1 MVGRTLDL
9 KNLLSEDTLGVRI
22 AQNYLQWDIF
32 RQEKLKQWK
41 ELSQYVYATDTRK
54 TTNSTLPWK
63 NTTTLPKLCQIRD
76 NLYANY
82 MASLFPR
89 RKWLI
94 WEGGD
99 EQALDKRQA
108 IVDYMSYVIDQ
119 DQFKKEVAKLVLD
132 YIDNGNCFGTVEWRD
147 ETQTLADGKTK
158 VGYVGPSIKRI
169 SPLDMVMN
177 PTGSDF
183 VTTPKIIR
191 SLVTK
196 GEVKELLERFST
208 DETAQYYKELWDY
221 MKNIRAHASNF
232 TGSPDQNK
240 NDAYRID
247 GFTSYWNYLQ
257 SDYCELLW
265 FYGDIYDQE
274 KDEFLRNHIVIVADR
289 HKVIYKGPNPSFFGH
304 PPIYHCGWRVRQDNL
319 WAMGPLDNLVGLQYR
334 LDHVENL
341 KSDVFDLIAFPPLK
355 IKGYVE
361 DFTWAP
367 FERIHVGD
375 DGDVTIISPDI
386 DALKANSELEMI
398 EKRMEEMA
406 GSPKE
411 AMGFRT
417 PGEKTAYEVQR
428 LENAASRIF
437 ANKISQFE
445 EQILEPL
452 LNAML
457 ELARRNMTTAS
468 IRVIDDEFK
477 AEIFSELTPDQIT
490 GNGRIRPVA
499 ARHFAEKAERVQNIN
514 NFFQSS
520 VGQDEQVKVHF
531 SGIKLAKVF
540 EDLLEIQD
548 YEIVQPFV
556 RISEQADAQRQL
568 QAHQQQVALE
578 NHTAA
583 GISPDDYDRDKFGEK
598 PQDMVPQPSAAGPA
612 PQASAGAPEGIPG
625 LG

>member
-1 MVGRTLDL
+1 MVGRVLDL
-9 KNLLSEDTLGVRI
+9 TNLLSEDTLGVKI
-22 AQNYLQWDIF
+22 AQHYIQWDIY
-32 RQEKLKQWK
+32 RQEKLKQWQ

-89 RKWLI
+89 RKWLV

-99 EQALDKRQA
+99 ESSLEKKEA
-108 IVDYMSYVIDQ
+108 IVNYMTYLISQ

-147 ETQTLADGKTK
+147 DTQLLADGRTK
-158 VGYVGPSIKRI
+158 VGFIGPSVKRI
-169 SPLDMVMN
+169 SPLDLVMN

-183 VTTPKIIR
+183 VNTPKVIR

-196 GEVKELLERFST
+196 GEVKELISRFTT
-208 DETAQYYKELWDY
+208 DDTAAYYEELWTY
-221 MKNIRAHASNF
+221 MKNIRNHAANF
-232 TGSPDQNK
+232 TGGPDKNK

-247 GFTSYWNYLQ
+247 GFTSYWSYLT
-257 SDYCELLW
+257 SNYCELLW
-265 FYGDIYDQE
+265 FYGDIYDDE

-304 PPIYHCGWRVRQDNL
+304 PPIYHCGWRIRQDNL

-334 LDHVENL
+334 IDHVENL
-341 KSDVFDLIAFPPLK
+341 KADVFDLTAFPPLK
-355 IKGYVE
+355 VKGYVE
-361 DFTWAP
+361 DFKWGP
-367 FERIHVGD
+367 FERIFCGD
-375 DGDVTIISPDI
+375 DGDVTILSPDI
-386 DALKANSELEMI
+386 EALKANSEIEIL

-437 ANKISQFE
+437 ANKIAQFE

-457 ELARRNMTTAS
+457 ELARRNMSTAS
-468 IRVIDDEFK
+468 IRVIDDEYK
-477 AEIFSELTPDQIT
+477 TELFQQLSPDDIT
-490 GNGRIRPVA
+490 GNGRIRPIA
-499 ARHFAEKAERVQNIN
+499 ARHFAEKAERVQNLN
-514 NFFQSS
+514 NFFNSA
-520 VGQDEQVKVHF
+520 VGQDPDVKQHF
-531 SGIKLAKVF
+531 SGMKVAKVF

-548 YEIVQPFV
+548 YELVQPFV
-556 RISEQADAQRQL
+556 RIAEQADAQRL
-568 QAHQQQVALE
+568 IQAHQQQVAME
-578 NHTAA
+578 NQTPA

-598 PQDMVPQPSAAGPA
+598 PADLAMMQQ
-612 PQASAGAPEGIPG
+612 PEGQPPNG
-625 LG
+625 